1 MTHRKEHPMIKEGIP
16 LEVWRYHDGRNYYYV
31 MQKHDVPSGEK
42 PEKRVIRPLMVLQG
56 VKIVSFEDN

>member
-1 MTHRKEHPMIKEGIP
+1 MIKEGIP